1 MHRPWRKNIL
11 AKITEWSN
19 CCEVKWCFGSVLGLD
34 SKHND
39 YKAKKGSAGDIF
51 SIKVPFDTS
60 TPQIWVYPHIR
71 GGNKHFAL
79 LIAVLSNL
87 FHRWSK
93 TSKLCHR
100 SVFLRENVHPFSS
113 FSSGR
118 AVSSPIT
125 ARTHIYCTQKQ
136 TIAHP
141 RFESNAFQGT
151 ENESFVLFWAAGA
164 KCHPPVN
171 LKPEN

>member
-125 ARTHIYCTQKQ
+125 ARTHIYTKTNNSTSSLWVKRLSGHGEWKLCFILSSRSKVSST
-136 TIAHP
+136 
-141 RFESNAFQGT
+141 S
-151 ENESFVLFWAAGA
+151 
-164 KCHPPVN
+164 
-171 LKPEN
+171 